1 MGYVF
6 ESETIHPRTWGFSTW
21 SRKVSPLAPLEIKK
35 HGIEQDKANLPQ
47 ETYYKQQAQQV
58 SSADTHASNR
68 LEVPIE

>member
-21 SRKVSPLAPLEIKK
+21 SRKVSPLEIKK

-47 ETYYKQQAQQV
+47 ETYYSQQAQQV
-58 SSADTHASNR
+58 SSDTHASSQ
-68 LEVPIE
+68 